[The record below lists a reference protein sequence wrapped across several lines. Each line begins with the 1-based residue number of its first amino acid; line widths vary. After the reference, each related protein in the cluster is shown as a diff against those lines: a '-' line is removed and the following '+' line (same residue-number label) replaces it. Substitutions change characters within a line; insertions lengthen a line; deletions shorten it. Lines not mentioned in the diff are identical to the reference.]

1 MGKVANDLA
10 TFCTPARL
18 YLALGLIALVFQVGL
33 AVLAVAQGKLSATAL
48 ALTVV
53 SLGLGLLFV
62 LGYSAALNKFCTW
75 GWSPLS
81 WLLVL
86 GPLVAAISAVLGALS
101 KL

>member
-1 MGKVANDLA
+1 MGKVTNDLA

-18 YLALGLIALVFQVGL
+18 YLALGLVALVLQVGVG
-33 AVLAVAQGKLSATAL
+33 VLALAQGKLGASAL

-53 SLGLGLLFV
+53 SLGLGLIFV

-86 GPLVAAISAVLGALS
+86 GPLVAAISAALGALT